1 MNEEKINWELFNSL
15 CKKYNVNTN
24 TKSTNRDLLLDLG
37 YDDVIIFDNPS
48 YEGALIGVTWG
59 NQAVYDYDLMI
70 ESLMKEDNMTE
81 EEAVDFISYNASYTY
96 GYKYPIIMDNVK
108 KWRKY
113 D

>member
-1 MNEEKINWELFNSL
+1 MTDRELLES
-15 CKKYNVNTN
+15 
-24 TKSTNRDLLLDLG
+24 LG

-48 YEGALIGVTWG
+48 YEGALIGVSWD

-70 ESLMKEDNMTE
+70 ESLMKEDNMTQ
-81 EEAVDFISYNASYTY
+81 EEAADFISYNASYSSGY
-96 GYKYPIIMDNVK
+96 MRYKYPIIMDNIK